1 MSISLLS
8 KVKIKKSKF
17 TGNSNN
23 PKSKIQNP
31 KLPNH
36 PMIVQRRANYTLET
50 SGNEQALNDAIACL
64 ATGGECGMV
73 IAPH

>member
-1 MSISLLS
+1 
-8 KVKIKKSKF
+8 
-17 TGNSNN
+17 
-23 PKSKIQNP
+23 
-31 KLPNH
+31 
-36 PMIVQRRANYTLET
+36 MIVQRRANYTLET